1 MGYQRKPLAMLAN
14 VRCRY
19 RNAELSSSSVRAG
32 IAAFLDGRTDGEE
45 LLHALYD
52 HILDEP
58 IPHSMRRILQE
69 PQRRAG

>member
-1 MGYQRKPLAMLAN
+1 MVAK

-19 RNAELSSSSVRAG
+19 GKAPLPAKSVSAE
-32 IAAFLDGRTDGEE
+32 IAAFLAGATNGDD

-58 IPHSMRRILQE
+58 VPQSMRGLLQE
-69 PQRRAG
+69 PQRQAM

>member
-1 MGYQRKPLAMLAN
+1 MAAN

-19 RNAELSSSSVRAG
+19 GKADLPARSVKAS
-32 IAAFLDGRTDGEE
+32 IAAFLDGVTDGEE

-58 IPHSMRRILQE
+58 VPHSMRRILQE
-69 PQRRAG
+69 PQRQRR